1 MKKKVDIL
9 SELVY
14 VIATYVLLAEC
25 VALWG
30 EPEQAVHGMKGK
42 RETIWLVIAFEL
54 MTYVT
59 EQV

>member
-30 EPEQAVHGMKGK
+30 ELEQAVHAMRGK
-42 RETIWLVIAFEL
+42 EKQFGWLL
-54 MTYVT
+54 LLNL
-59 EQV
+59 